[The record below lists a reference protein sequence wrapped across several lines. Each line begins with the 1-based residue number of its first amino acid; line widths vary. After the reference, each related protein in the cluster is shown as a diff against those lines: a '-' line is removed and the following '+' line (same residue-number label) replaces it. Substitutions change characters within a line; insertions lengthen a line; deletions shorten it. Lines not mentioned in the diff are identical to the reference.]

1 MDEEHPQDQIKVFV
15 RNRPLRNEFSKRCLK
30 LIDHGVAL
38 NFKDKIYQFFYDGV
52 FDEGATQQN
61 VFEEA
66 CMPLLDDVL
75 RGNNASLF
83 VYGQTGTGKTYT
95 MGTLE
100 AIKREDQGL
109 IPLSL
114 NYLMSRLK

>member
-1 MDEEHPQDQIKVFV
+1 MD
-15 RNRPLRNEFSKRCLK
+15 N
-30 LIDHGVAL
+30 GVAL
-38 NFKDKIYQFFYDGV
+38 NFKDKIYQLYFDGV
-52 FDEGATQQN
+52 FDEDASQEN
-61 VFEEA
+61 VFRAA
-66 CMPLLDDVL
+66 CAPVLDDVL

-100 AIKREDQGL
+100 AIKSEDQGL

-114 NYLMSRLK
+114 NYLINHLR

>member
-1 MDEEHPQDQIKVFV
+1 MFI

-38 NFKDKIYQFFYDGV
+38 NFKDKIHQLYFDGV
-52 FDEGATQQN
+52 FEEDTSQET
-61 VFEEA
+61 VFNSA
-66 CMPLLDDVL
+66 CRSLLDDVI

-100 AIKREDQGL
+100 TIKR
-109 IPLSL
+109 
-114 NYLMSRLK
+114 